1 MITKYSHNGQP
12 YTAMK
17 TRFVLWSKEG
27 TDPQWGLTRAH
38 PSMETIYSTKP
49 RFGLLR
55 QQYGW
60 VGTYLTSPTLELEI
74 GNFFGVFNST
84 QNDPVQCQVKLW
96 KLLSEENSLKADQF
110 PPKRRRYH
118 LISEGAQSIV
128 ISDSKRTS
136 VLSRRVI
143 TIYFSDSVRHSRFS
157 HPASICH
164 NTQGVSFLDPNF

>member
-1 MITKYSHNGQP
+1 MVSPTQQW
-12 YTAMK
+12 K

-27 TDPQWGLTRAH
+27 TDPHWGLTRAH
-38 PSMETIYSTKP
+38 PSMETIYSTKH
-49 RFGLLR
+49 RFRLLR

-110 PPKRRRYH
+110 PPKRRYH

-143 TIYFSDSVRHSRFS
+143 TIHFSDSVRHSRFS

-164 NTQGVSFLDPNF
+164 NTQGVSFLMK